1 MQKNYKE
8 NHLKP
13 YAIKSINSK
22 GRIYNE
28 KENSIRSPY
37 QRDRDRIIHSSS
49 FRRLK
54 HKTQVF
60 VNTEGDHYRT
70 RLTHSMEVSQI
81 SRTLARFLGLNEDLC
96 ETLSLSH
103 DLGHTPF
110 GHAGEEVLNQ
120 CMRRHGGFNHNIQ
133 TLRIVTLLENKY
145 YKFFG
150 LNLTIET
157 LDGLIK
163 HNGPVKNLNLYNTIL
178 KKNLFKNKIVF
189 HAFPSLEA
197 QVAAISDDIAYNN
210 HDLEDGLRAGL
221 FTIEKFNSIPFVSKL
236 INKHV
241 NNTKNYRREIIINQ
255 IVRELINVMVVDV
268 INTTNRNLKKYNP
281 QSIKD
286 IYKQDHLIVDFSD
299 KIKKVDMQ
307 IKDFLRHNMYNHKK
321 VIINTNK
328 GKRIIKVLFN
338 YLSKNP
344 KKYINEELLKKAP
357 KERVVADFIAGMTDR
372 YAINLHKKIKWIY
385 FQIIKKGLWII

>member
-13 YAIKSINSK
+13 YAVKSVNSK
-22 GRIYNE
+22 GRIYKE
-28 KENSIRSPY
+28 TENSIRSPY

-81 SRTLARFLGLNEDLC
+81 ARTLARSLGLNEDLS
-96 ETLSLSH
+96 ETLSLAH

-110 GHAGEEVLNQ
+110 GHAGEEALSQ
-120 CMRRHGGFNHNIQ
+120 CMKKYGGFDHNIQ
-133 TLRIVTLLENKY
+133 TLRIVTLIENKY
-145 YKFFG
+145 YKFYG
-150 LNLTIET
+150 LNLTIEA

-163 HNGPVKNLNLYNTIL
+163 HNGPVKNVTSYKKIL
-178 KKNLFKNKIVF
+178 KKDLFNNKITF
-189 HAFPSLEA
+189 NTFPSLEA

-210 HDLEDGLRAGL
+210 HDLEDGLRADL
-221 FTIEKFNSIPFVSKL
+221 FTIKKFSSVPFVSQL

-241 NNTKNYRREIIINQ
+241 KNLKNFRREIIISQ
-255 IVRELINVMVVDV
+255 IIRDLINLMVVDV
-268 INTTNRNLKKYNP
+268 INTANRNLKKSNP

-286 IYKQDHLIVDFSD
+286 IFKQDCLIVDFSD
-299 KIKKVDMQ
+299 KMKRIDDQ
-307 IKDFLRHNMYNHKK
+307 IKGFLKRNMYNHKK
-321 VIINTNK
+321 VIVNTNR
-328 GKRIIKVLFN
+328 GKRIIKDLFK
-338 YLSKNP
+338 YLLKNP
-344 KKYINEELLKKAP
+344 KRHISKYLFKNEQ
-357 KERVVADFIAGMTDR
+357 KERVIADFVAGMTDR
-372 YAINLHKKIKWIY
+372 YAINLHK
-385 FQIIKKGLWII
+385 QIR

>member
-8 NHLKP
+8 NLLKP
-13 YAIKSINSK
+13 YAVKSINSK
-22 GRIYNE
+22 GRIY
-28 KENSIRSPY
+28 KEVENYIRSPY

-81 SRTLARFLGLNEDLC
+81 ARTLSRSLGLNEDLS
-96 ETLSLSH
+96 EALSLSH

-120 CMRRHGGFNHNIQ
+120 CMGRYGGFDHNIQ
-133 TLRIVTLLENKY
+133 TLRIVTSIENKY
-145 YKFFG
+145 YKFCG

-163 HNGPVKNLNLYNTIL
+163 HNGPVKNLVQYKTIL
-178 KKNLFKNKIVF
+178 KKDLFSNKIVF
-189 HAFPSLEA
+189 NAFPSLEA

-221 FTIEKFNSIPFVSKL
+221 FTIKEISSITYVSKL

-241 NNTKNYRREIIINQ
+241 KNIKNFRREIIISQ
-255 IVRELINVMVVDV
+255 IVRDLINLMVVDV
-268 INTTNRNLKKYNP
+268 INTTNKNLKRNNP
-281 QSIKD
+281 QLIND
-286 IYKQDHLIVDFSD
+286 IYKQDRLIVDFSD
-299 KIKKVDMQ
+299 KMKMIDKQ
-307 IKDFLRHNMYNHKK
+307 IKDFLKRNMYNHKK
-321 VIINTNK
+321 VVVNTNR
-328 GKRIIKVLFN
+328 GKRIINDLFK
-338 YLSKNP
+338 YLSKNSR
-344 KKYINEELLKKAP
+344 KHISKDLFKNEQ
-357 KERVVADFIAGMTDR
+357 KERVIADFIAGMTDR
-372 YAINLHKKIKWIY
+372 YAINLYTKVK
-385 FQIIKKGLWII
+385 

>member
-13 YAIKSINSK
+13 YAVRSINSK
-22 GRIYNE
+22 GRIYKE
-28 KENSIRSPY
+28 SENSIRSPY

-81 SRTLARFLGLNEDLC
+81 ARTLTRSLGLNEDLS

-110 GHAGEEVLNQ
+110 GHAGEEVLAQ
-120 CMRRHGGFNHNIQ
+120 CMEKYGGFDHNIQ
-133 TLRIVTLLENKY
+133 TLRIVTSIENKY
-145 YKFFG
+145 YKFRG

-163 HNGPVKNLNLYNTIL
+163 HNGPVENLAPYKTIL
-178 KKNLFKNKIVF
+178 KEDLFSNKIVF
-189 HAFPSLEA
+189 NLFPSLEA

-210 HDLEDGLRAGL
+210 HDLEDGLRADL
-221 FTIEKFNSIPFVSKL
+221 FTIKEIGSIPYISNL
-236 INKHV
+236 INKHI
-241 NNTKNYRREIIINQ
+241 KNIKNFRREVIISQ
-255 IVRELINVMVVDV
+255 IVRDLINLMVVDV
-268 INTTNRNLKKYNP
+268 INTTNKNLKKSSP
-281 QSIKD
+281 QSIND
-286 IYKQDHLIVDFSD
+286 IYKQDRLIVDFSTKMKKID
-299 KIKKVDMQ
+299 KQ
-307 IKDFLRHNMYNHKK
+307 IKDFLKRNMYNHKK
-321 VIINTNK
+321 VAVNTNK
-328 GKRIIKVLFN
+328 GKKIINDLFK
-338 YLSKNP
+338 YLLKNP
-344 KKYINEELLKKAP
+344 KKHISKVMFQNEQ
-357 KERVVADFIAGMTDR
+357 KERVIADFIAGMTDR
-372 YAINLHKKIKWIY
+372 YAINLHKKIK
-385 FQIIKKGLWII
+385 

>member
-13 YAIKSINSK
+13 YAVRSINSK
-22 GRIYNE
+22 GRIYKE
-28 KENSIRSPY
+28 SENSIRSPY

-81 SRTLARFLGLNEDLC
+81 ARTLTRSLGLNEDLS

-103 DLGHTPF
+103 DLGHAPF
-110 GHAGEEVLNQ
+110 GHAGEEALSE
-120 CMRRHGGFNHNIQ
+120 CMKNYGGFNHNIQ
-133 TLRIVTLLENKY
+133 TLRIVTSLENKY
-145 YKFFG
+145 YKFYG

-163 HNGPVKNLNLYNTIL
+163 HNGPVKNIVPYKKIL
-178 KKNLFKNKIVF
+178 KKNLFNNKITF
-189 HAFPSLEA
+189 NAFPSLEA

-221 FTIEKFNSIPFVSKL
+221 FTIKKISSISYLSGL

-241 NNTKNYRREIIINQ
+241 KNIKNFRREIIINQ
-255 IVRELINVMVVDV
+255 IVRDLINLMVVDV
-268 INTTNRNLKKYNP
+268 INTTNKNLEKINP
-281 QSIKD
+281 QSIND
-286 IYKQDHLIVDFSD
+286 IYKQDTMIVDFSD
-299 KIKKVDMQ
+299 KMKKIDKRIKY
-307 IKDFLRHNMYNHKK
+307 FLKHNMYNHKK
-321 VIINTNK
+321 VIVNTNR
-328 GKRIIKVLFN
+328 GKRIIKDLFK
-338 YLSKNP
+338 YISKNP
-344 KKYINEELLKKAP
+344 RKHISNELFKNEL
-357 KERVVADFIAGMTDR
+357 KERVIADFIAGMTDR
-372 YAINLHKKIKWIY
+372 YAIKLHKKIK
-385 FQIIKKGLWII
+385 

>member
-81 SRTLARFLGLNEDLC
+81 SRTLARSLGLNEDLC

-120 CMRRHGGFNHNIQ
+120 CMERHGGFNHNIQ

-163 HNGPVKNLNLYNTIL
+163 HNGPVKNLNLYNAIL

-344 KKYINEELLKKAP
+344 KKYINEELVKKAP

-385 FQIIKKGLWII
+385 FQIIKKGFCII

>member
-81 SRTLARFLGLNEDLC
+81 SRTLARSLGLNEDLC

-120 CMRRHGGFNHNIQ
+120 CMERHGGFNHNIQ

-163 HNGPVKNLNLYNTIL
+163 HNGPVKNLNLYNAIL

-197 QVAAISDDIAYNN
+197 QTAAISDDIAYNN

-221 FTIEKFNSIPFVSKL
+221 FTIEKFNSIPLVSKL

-344 KKYINEELLKKAP
+344 KKYINEELVKKAP

-372 YAINLHKKIKWIY
+372 YAINLHKKIK
-385 FQIIKKGLWII
+385 